1 MPGRSATTGW
11 TAGSSEDAIRD
22 RTTAQCVN
30 SWWADVEMAGDTD
43 HPENLF
49 NLVLAESF
57 PLVNTA
63 RSLQDVYL
71 DAHLHDTADRE
82 ILHDPDDRQ
91 GGISLRL
98 DSLPQ
103 EEIRRLHDLVGRH
116 SMASVR
122 AELEGLFLGPLPS
135 EAEMPGC
142 ARATEIWA
150 SNGAVAFKTGGWDAL
165 RSYVHTEL
173 RPWLSQY
180 RKRGGDD
187 RTRIFINMF
196 SYECKVAFYLCYAN
210 AWIGLI
216 RSLVDRHG
224 LDPMSER
231 FLRLWHHQNQP
242 IEDPAAPGG
251 VHPDVFFG
259 QILALHPL
267 SAIVHAEPSYL
278 QAIGG
283 WIGHPDYDVL
293 NQRGRVGDCPAY
305 WDMVAAILI
314 AAHEYRRSHERWDER
329 RGVREISGGENRT
342 DPARTMRR
350 LRWPSCSRITP
361 GLAASDAL
369 AAPPPWST
377 STPISPARDV
387 WKCAS
392 SSAAETRDTS
402 GASRSPRTICELL
415 SKSHDGLPGGPST
428 GQDVET
434 AEIASTGPYTT
445 PASIRRP
452 SLGGCVRILRPGP
465 DGVGSVNGEAP
476 GEVGPRAGPM
486 TAANGTPIHDFIR
499 GRPVGPPP
507 IRTRSISC

>member
-1 MPGRSATTGW
+1 MAETLIVELEKGPRSFRFHLHHRPLKLGDAGTVRYYWMDSREFRRRHPGPNYRA
-11 TAGSSEDAIRD
+11 
-22 RTTAQCVN
+22 CVD
-30 SWWADVEMAGDTD
+30 SWWADVEMAGET
-43 HPENLF
+43 HHLENLF

-103 EEIRRLHDLVGRH
+103 EEIRRLHDLVGRR
-116 SMASVR
+116 SVASVR

-142 ARATEIWA
+142 ARATEMWA
-150 SNGAVAFKTGGWDAL
+150 SNGAVAFKTGGRDAL
-165 RSYVHTEL
+165 RSYVHTQL
-173 RPWLSQY
+173 RPWLSRY
-180 RKRGGDD
+180 RKRGGDE
-187 RTRIFINMF
+187 RTRLFINMF

-251 VHPDVFFG
+251 VQPDVFFG

-278 QAIGG
+278 RAIGH
-283 WIGHPDYDVL
+283 WIGHPDYDAL

-314 AAHEYRRSHERWDER
+314 AAHEYRRSHQRWDER

-342 DPARTMRR
+342 DPARDEA
-350 LRWPSCSRITP
+350 P
-361 GLAASDAL
+361 ASTAL
-369 AAPPPWST
+369 LFEDYARARGIGCTRCAAPLVYQH
-377 STPISPARDV
+377 AD
-387 WKCAS
+387 
-392 SSAAETRDTS
+392 
-402 GASRSPRTICELL
+402 
-415 SKSHDGLPGGPST
+415 LPGEGRSEVRVVFRCRDAGHERSVSIT
-428 GQDVET
+428 EEDLRAFVE
-434 AEIASTGPYTT
+434 ES
-445 PASIRRP
+445 
-452 SLGGCVRILRPGP
+452 
-465 DGVGSVNGEAP
+465 
-476 GEVGPRAGPM
+476 
-486 TAANGTPIHDFIR
+486 
-499 GRPVGPPP
+499 
-507 IRTRSISC
+507 